1 MKWLL
6 MKFFSGCEIYCHY
19 ENYLIRVQSVQH
31 VNICKLINSE
41 IVKMKLY
48 FWLAGS
54 HHSVLDQVSL
64 CEDKKL
70 PALRDMAGLGMGE
83 SCSISPDLSAGLCL
97 CVSSYV
103 WTQY

>member
-64 CEDKKL
+64 CEDKKS
-70 PALRDMAGLGMGE
+70 PALRDMAGQELGEPGLVLLH
-83 SCSISPDLSAGLCL
+83 LS
-97 CVSSYV
+97 
-103 WTQY
+103 

>member
-1 MKWLL
+1 

-48 FWLAGS
+48 FWLAGPITQCWIKCRYARTKS
-54 HHSVLDQVSL
+54 YPLSVIWPDREWESL
-64 CEDKKL
+64 
-70 PALRDMAGLGMGE
+70 AW